1 MEKTGWKKI
10 RLGIGIAGLVLMPA
24 VSYVLFEW
32 VTGNLQTI
40 YPLCAAV
47 NILLMGSL
55 YLAVFALTGRSRIA
69 VPAASFLLFGLSVG
83 ETFVMEFRGRP
94 IMPADFM
101 AFQTALTV
109 AGNYAY
115 TVTREM
121 VLAGLCLLTL
131 NVGLF
136 FCPVRL
142 PWWKVHLGFA
152 AGSAAVI
159 CGGFTWLIQGPVA
172 SGRFGINMWDL
183 NSSYETEGYILST
196 VMAGTYLVKD
206 RPAAYSD
213 QRLEAIYEQW
223 NGGEDSAV
231 RLASVTSQAGTDE
244 TVTPVNIICIMN
256 ESFSDLRVAGE
267 FETNE
272 EFMPYFDS
280 LRETAIT
287 GNLYMPVFGAGTS
300 NSEFEFLSGDA
311 MAMMAPG
318 TTAYQFNVTEGE
330 GTLVSALKEQ
340 GYETIA
346 LHPYPGEN
354 WNRDTCY
361 RNMGFDQ
368 FLEWEYFQDCPLT
381 RCYVGDLENYR
392 KMVQVL
398 EDKDDPSEKV
408 FLFNVTM
415 QNHGG
420 YDVVY
425 DNYDQEIYLTGDL
438 EGKYP
443 MADQYLSLIKTSDE
457 ALQWLLSYLE
467 ELDQPTMV
475 VMFGDHQPSVEDE
488 FYYEISGLSEDT
500 VTSEES
506 LIWYETPYLI
516 WTNYGLEKQDL
527 GDMSAFYLS
536 SEMLQMAG
544 LETTPYQKFLL
555 GLREVL
561 PVIHGRGCLD
571 GDGNYYS
578 LTGAESDEA
587 FEQWLV
593 NYDCL
598 VYNHSYSRSA
608 MQKLFHLDGDA

>member
-121 VLAGLCLLTL
+121 VLSGLCLLSL

-256 ESFSDLRVAGE
+256 ESFSDLRVAGK

-330 GTLVSALKEQ
+330 GTLVSTLKEQ

-420 YDVVY
+420 FDKSYSNFTNDVQIT
-425 DNYDQEIYLTGDL
+425 DNHKNEQAE
-438 EGKYP
+438 
-443 MADQYLSLIKTSDE
+443 QYLSLIKKTDE
-457 ALQWLLSYLE
+457 AFEYLVDYFSGVDE
-467 ELDQPTMV
+467 PTII
-475 VMFGDHQPSVEDE
+475 VMFGDHQPAVTSRFYDSILGKSSDE
-488 FYYEISGLSEDT
+488 L
-500 VTSEES
+500 TSEE
-506 LIWYETPYLI
+506 LMKKYQTPFIIWANYDIEETTI
-516 WTNYGLEKQDL
+516 EK
-527 GDMSAFYLS
+527 MSANYLS
-536 SEMLQMAG
+536 AYVLQEAG
-544 LETTPYQKFLL
+544 LKMTPYQKFLMKL
-555 GLREVL
+555 YKKL
-561 PVIHGRGCLD
+561 PVI
-571 GDGNYYS
+571 
-578 LTGAESDEA
+578 
-587 FEQWLV
+587 
-593 NYDCL
+593 
-598 VYNHSYSRSA
+598 SA
-608 MQKLFHLDGDA
+608 MGAYDADGYYYESVKETPYEDMVQEYQILQYNNLIDTDHTVNSFFYLKE

>member
-1 MEKTGWKKI
+1 M
-10 RLGIGIAGLVLMPA
+10 
-24 VSYVLFEW
+24 
-32 VTGNLQTI
+32 
-40 YPLCAAV
+40 
-47 NILLMGSL
+47 
-55 YLAVFALTGRSRIA
+55 
-69 VPAASFLLFGLSVG
+69 
-83 ETFVMEFRGRP
+83 
-94 IMPADFM
+94 
-101 AFQTALTV
+101 
-109 AGNYAY
+109 
-115 TVTREM
+115 
-121 VLAGLCLLTL
+121 
-131 NVGLF
+131 
-136 FCPVRL
+136 
-142 PWWKVHLGFA
+142 
-152 AGSAAVI
+152 
-159 CGGFTWLIQGPVA
+159 
-172 SGRFGINMWDL
+172 
-183 NSSYETEGYILST
+183 
-196 VMAGTYLVKD
+196 
-206 RPAAYSD
+206 
-213 QRLEAIYEQW
+213 
-223 NGGEDSAV
+223 
-231 RLASVTSQAGTDE
+231 
-244 TVTPVNIICIMN
+244 TPVNIICIMN

-527 GDMSAFYLS
+527 AAFQHIGDVFVGDDLIV
-536 SEMLQMAG
+536 LFPCVFCG
-544 LETTPYQKFLL
+544 GIGIQKKGFTICFADDRIIIIKCGKVFLRK
-555 GLREVL
+555 GFCCQF
-561 PVIHGRGCLD
+561 PDGFCLKFI
-571 GDGNYYS
+571 GGS
-578 LTGAESDEA
+578 VVKFFFIA
-587 FEQWLV
+587 V
-593 NYDCL
+593 
-598 VYNHSYSRSA
+598 
-608 MQKLFHLDGDA
+608 